1 MPPAESR
8 VALLE
13 ELRVARAGGDSDQL
27 HTTLDRWSL
36 RPLTGGRN
44 NHVYVWDDPHRGPT
58 CIKIYYRVDDRRRA
72 DREWS
77 TLTLLAE
84 HGVTDVPR
92 PLWIDRNGAEPAIGM
107 SLLDGVPLLQ
117 SPNLPAALKNMTH
130 TVQRIQAVPPSGLL
144 AELDR
149 IDSIAHYA
157 FRLTEL
163 WPGQLAEY
171 PDDPLTADMR
181 QLLAAWHGSGDREL
195 IRQSAP
201 YVLSRGDA
209 NLLNWLVLPSSS
221 GCVDFEFSGR
231 STVAADAADQIEHIS
246 SRDVPDDVWYG
257 LLGDLGVDR
266 TNTPQFRAAQRT
278 CALRWL
284 AVLWKQRGRRAEEF
298 TRQLERVR
306 QLQSTESPWR
316 L

>member
-130 TVQRIQAVPPSGLL
+130 TVQRIQAVPRPDCWRSWTASTQLRITPSGSPSCGP
-144 AELDR
+144 ASSPSTR
-149 IDSIAHYA
+149 
-157 FRLTEL
+157 T
-163 WPGQLAEY
+163 
-171 PDDPLTADMR
+171 
-181 QLLAAWHGSGDREL
+181 
-195 IRQSAP
+195 IR
-201 YVLSRGDA
+201 
-209 NLLNWLVLPSSS
+209 
-221 GCVDFEFSGR
+221 
-231 STVAADAADQIEHIS
+231 
-246 SRDVPDDVWYG
+246 
-257 LLGDLGVDR
+257 
-266 TNTPQFRAAQRT
+266 
-278 CALRWL
+278 
-284 AVLWKQRGRRAEEF
+284 
-298 TRQLERVR
+298 
-306 QLQSTESPWR
+306 
-316 L
+316 